1 MRFIETPVF
10 TVALHR
16 HLDDQRYRAL
26 QVSLGLRPEQ
36 GALIQGGAGARKLR
50 WQAIGRGKRG
60 GLRVIYYW
68 WDSGL
73 QFWLFTVYDKDEMAD
88 LMPQQRKALKAM
100 IKSELEARR
109 KT

>member
-68 WDSGL
+68 AAG
-73 QFWLFTVYDKDEMAD
+73 EMCFYMLYLYAKNEQGD
-88 LMPQQRKALKAM
+88 LTAAQVRLLAQLIRKELK
-100 IKSELEARR
+100 
-109 KT
+109 